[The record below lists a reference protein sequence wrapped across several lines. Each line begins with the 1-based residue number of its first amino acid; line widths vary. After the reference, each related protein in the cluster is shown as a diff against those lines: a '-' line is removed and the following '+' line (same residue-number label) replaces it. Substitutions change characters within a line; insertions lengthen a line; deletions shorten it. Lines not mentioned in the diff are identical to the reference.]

1 MHRATLLESGK
12 AVVVKVQYPEVRRLF
27 DSDFS
32 QIAAACCF
40 WTPQVAIA
48 SIARVSISALP
59 AASGR
64 RRPVLVVVVG
74 GVGGGR
80 CYARHVT

>member
-48 SIARVSISALP
+48 SIAE
-59 AASGR
+59 
-64 RRPVLVVVVG
+64 
-74 GVGGGR
+74 
-80 CYARHVT
+80 